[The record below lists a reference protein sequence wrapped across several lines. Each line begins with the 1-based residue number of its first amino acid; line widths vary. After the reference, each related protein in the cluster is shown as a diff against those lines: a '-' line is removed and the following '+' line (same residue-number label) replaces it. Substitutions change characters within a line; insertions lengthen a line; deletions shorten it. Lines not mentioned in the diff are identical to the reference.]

1 MAGAATATIGREA
14 AKDAPLLEV
23 DGLRTYFFTAE
34 GIVRGDMAPDDL
46 HPKIRAG
53 LRPYL
58 DAALDAGAAL
68 PMARFMQ
75 CTDVDEVIDLLS
87 ERLEHQARWR
97 AEARRARQGRS
108 GR

>member
-1 MAGAATATIGREA
+1 MSPKTKTQTAPSPIGCGFWETA
-14 AKDAPLLEV
+14 
-23 DGLRTYFFTAE
+23 AE

-68 PMARFMQ
+68 PMARLMQ